1 MKRQVSS
8 ALIAS
13 LSALLAFGGPAPASA
28 APPAATG
35 VHYRAQP
42 AAAPAQARLI
52 VRDIVW
58 RCGAGGCT
66 APRSGSRPEIVCAS
80 LAREFGAL
88 ASFSAGDRSFDAA
101 ALENCNRR
109 AR

>member
-1 MKRQVSS
+1 MARQVSS
-8 ALIAS
+8 ALF
-13 LSALLAFGGPAPASA
+13 ALLAFAAAAPASA
-28 APPAATG
+28 AG

-42 AAAPAQARLI
+42 AAVPADARLI

-58 RCGAGGCT
+58 RCGDGGCT
-66 APRSGSRPEIVCAS
+66 APRNGSRAEIVCAS
-80 LAREFGAL
+80 LARELGTL
-88 ASFSAGDRSFDAA
+88 ASFSAGGRSFDAA